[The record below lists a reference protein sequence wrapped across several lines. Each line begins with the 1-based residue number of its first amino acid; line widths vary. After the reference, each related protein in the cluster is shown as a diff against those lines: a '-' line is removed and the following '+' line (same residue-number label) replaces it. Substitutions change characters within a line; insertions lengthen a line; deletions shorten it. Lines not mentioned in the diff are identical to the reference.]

1 MTAKTAIAIASAMA
15 LAFLVACSSPRQ
27 DSTDQASR
35 PAGPSKAAASR
46 KIALPDLT
54 GMAPSVQQQLRDQDS
69 ALARL
74 DADHVS
80 PDKRAEAY
88 GEMGKLLLAVESFS
102 EAEASFLNASELNP
116 SDVRWDYY
124 LAHAYRSQGE
134 SQKAATYF
142 EHVLKARPDDVAALV
157 WLGNMYLDQGRPV
170 EAEPLFSR
178 ALALDARVAAAQVGL
193 GRVSLSARDYT
204 RAIEHL
210 EAALMLN
217 RGATS
222 VHYLLASAYR
232 GAGQVERADI
242 HLRQRGPI
250 QAGPPDPLMQQVAD
264 LLRSPVTY
272 ESRGDRALARGD
284 FARAAAEF
292 RGGLDLAPESLA
304 VRQKLATALSLTGDV
319 KGAVEQLQEILR
331 RDPKFAS
338 AHYSLA
344 ALLQANGQ
352 TDRAIEEFASA
363 VRYEPT
369 YVQARL
375 QLANTLRSRGRFEP
389 ARQQYL
395 AVLGL
400 DPRIAEARFGDAVSL
415 AGLGRFDQARDRFS
429 EGMRLHP
436 DRSEFV
442 LFLARLYA
450 AAPDAR
456 VRDGARALTLSTGLT
471 TRQDSAS
478 ARETLAMALAE
489 AGRYEEAVSAQRE
502 AIAIAERGGQWEV
515 ASRMTANR
523 RLFESRQPCRTPW
536 VEFPTWEP

>member
-1 MTAKTAIAIASAMA
+1 MMAKTAVAIAGATAVA
-15 LAFLVACSSPRQ
+15 LLVACSSPRQ
-27 DSTDQASR
+27 DSADQASR
-35 PAGPSKAAASR
+35 PAGPSTAVASR
-46 KIALPDLT
+46 KVALPDLT
-54 GMAPSVQQQLRDQDS
+54 GMAPSVQQQLRDQAS
-69 ALARL
+69 ELARL
-74 DADHVS
+74 DADNAS
-80 PDKRAEAY
+80 PGPRAEAY

-102 EAEASFLNASELNP
+102 DAEASLLNASELNP

-124 LAHAYRSQGE
+124 LAHVYRSQGE
-134 SQKAATYF
+134 SQKAANGF
-142 EHVLKARPDDVAALV
+142 ERVLKARPDDVAALV

-193 GRVSLSARDYT
+193 GRVALAARDYP

-232 GAGQVERADI
+232 GAGQVERADT

-272 ESRGDRALARGD
+272 EGRGDRALARGD
-284 FARAAAEF
+284 FARAVAEF
-292 RGGLDLAPESLA
+292 RGGLDLAPENLA

-319 KGAVEQLQEILR
+319 PGAVQQLQEILR
-331 RDPKFAS
+331 RDPEFAS

-344 ALLQANGQ
+344 VLLQANGQ
-352 TDRAIEEFASA
+352 PDRAIEQFAAA

-369 YVQARL
+369 YLQARL

-389 ARQQYL
+389 AREQYV

-415 AGLGRFDQARDRFS
+415 AGLGRFDDARDRFS

-436 DRSEFV
+436 DRPEFV

-450 AAPDAR
+450 AAPDAH

-471 TRQDSAS
+471 NRQNSAP

-515 ASRMTANR
+515 ASRMTVNR

-536 VEFPTWEP
+536 VEFPTWEQ